1 LGNSVIEQSK
11 QSVCTRNGRGILFSI
26 TQLPNLQILKF
37 LMSKFAEPMSRL
49 IDELKK
55 LPGVGA
61 KSAQRLAFHILRS
74 SDEDAE
80 ALAGAVRDVKANLR
94 LCSVCNNITD
104 VDPCIYCTSATRNQ
118 RLVCVVEE
126 PTNIAAIEKTKH
138 FNGVFHVLHG
148 AISPLHGIGP
158 EQLRILNLLS
168 RVDSGNIDEVILA
181 TNPTVEGEATAVYL
195 SQQLKRAGVKVTR
208 IAMGIPVGSDIE
220 YTDEITMLKA
230 MEGRRDM

>member
-1 LGNSVIEQSK
+1 
-11 QSVCTRNGRGILFSI
+11 
-26 TQLPNLQILKF
+26 
-37 LMSKFAEPMSRL
+37 MSKFAEPMSRL

-80 ALAGAVRDVKANLR
+80 ALATAVRDVKANLR

-104 VDPCIYCTSATRNQ
+104 VDPCAYCTSATRNQ

-148 AISPLHGIGP
+148 ALSPLHGIGP
-158 EQLRILNLLS
+158 EQLRISNLIS
-168 RVDSGNIDEVILA
+168 RVEAGNVDEVIIA
-181 TNPTVEGEATAVYL
+181 TNPTVEGEATATYL
-195 SQQLKRAGVKVTR
+195 SQQLRGTGIKITR

-220 YTDEITMLKA
+220 YTDEVTMLKA
-230 MEGRRDM
+230 MEGRREL

>member
-1 LGNSVIEQSK
+1 
-11 QSVCTRNGRGILFSI
+11 
-26 TQLPNLQILKF
+26 
-37 LMSKFAEPMSRL
+37 MSRFAEPMTRL

-55 LPGVGA
+55 LPGIGS

-74 SDEDAE
+74 SDDDSE
-80 ALAGAVRDVKANLR
+80 ALAAAIREVKAKLH
-94 LCSVCNNITD
+94 LCSICNNITD
-104 VDPCIYCTSATRNQ
+104 VDPCVYCSSPTRNQ

-138 FNGVFHVLHG
+138 FNGVYHVLHG
-148 AISPLHGIGP
+148 LLSPLHGVGP
-158 EQLRILNLLS
+158 EQLRIANLIR
-168 RVDSGNIDEVILA
+168 RVESGSIDEVILA

-195 SQQLKRAGVKVTR
+195 SQQLKRPGIKVTR

-230 MEGRRDM
+230 MEGRREV

>member
-1 LGNSVIEQSK
+1 
-11 QSVCTRNGRGILFSI
+11 
-26 TQLPNLQILKF
+26 
-37 LMSKFAEPMSRL
+37 MSKFAEPMSRL

-80 ALAGAVRDVKANLR
+80 ALAEAVRAVKANLR

-104 VDPCIYCTSATRNQ
+104 VDPCAYCTSATRNQ

-126 PTNIAAIEKTKH
+126 PTNIAAIDKTKH

-148 AISPLHGIGP
+148 AISPLHGVGP
-158 EQLRILNLLS
+158 EQLRISNLIL
-168 RVDSGNIDEVILA
+168 RVEAGNVDEVILA

-195 SQQLKRAGVKVTR
+195 AQQLRRTGVKVTR

-230 MEGRRDM
+230 MEGRRDV

>member
-1 LGNSVIEQSK
+1 
-11 QSVCTRNGRGILFSI
+11 
-26 TQLPNLQILKF
+26 
-37 LMSKFAEPMSRL
+37 MARL

-61 KSAQRLAFHILRS
+61 KSAQRLAFYILRA
-74 SDEDAE
+74 SDDDAE
-80 ALAGAVRDVKANLR
+80 ALAAAVRDVKASLR

-104 VDPCIYCTSATRNQ
+104 VDPCAYCTSATRNQ

-158 EQLRILNLLS
+158 EQLRIANLIV
-168 RVDSGNIDEVILA
+168 RVDAGNVDEVILA
-181 TNPTVEGEATAVYL
+181 TNPTIEGEATAVYL
-195 SQQLKRAGVKVTR
+195 SQQLKRAGVRVTR

-230 MEGRRDM
+230 MEGRREL